1 MLNALPAFRH
11 ANGSLS
17 QQGLRLL
24 GRMSEIWWWCHGNCF
39 WFLSGLQL
47 RLWDANDSA
56 WDHYICWSWGVK
68 KKKWWTLKKFLLQ
81 LAPIFYT
88 ALKQLRSQC
97 SSSSR
102 SVCDMISPKIP
113 WMFIRFFFPPQLP
126 QLALGQFWGICHETS
141 AGCLWWPRRCAH
153 WNGFHHQPKCH
164 AALSG
169 LDALSV
175 DVVIFILGR
184 GGPTKNRN
192 VHKFLPNMLGP
203 AASRSCWNILQGDI
217 WREILDFLFS
227 FWGLDACVTC
237 NIMGI
242 KGCPSNASTKNLL
255 FFYGLSDLWAS
266 HKQAALPRLRSGVLP
281 SQCFCGSF
289 EAIVFNLQMKGFLDV
304 F

>member
-1 MLNALPAFRH
+1 MPMAPSVNKDCASLEECLKYDDDAMATASGSFLDSNRACGMLTIQHETIIFVEVEESKRKNDELWKSFSYSWRPYSILHWNNCALNVVQVLDLFV
-11 ANGSLS
+11 
-17 QQGLRLL
+17 
-24 GRMSEIWWWCHGNCF
+24 IWYLPR
-39 WFLSGLQL
+39 FLE
-47 RLWDANDSA
+47 
-56 WDHYICWSWGVK
+56 
-68 KKKWWTLKKFLLQ
+68 
-81 LAPIFYT
+81 
-88 ALKQLRSQC
+88 C
-97 SSSSR
+97 SF
-102 SVCDMISPKIP
+102 VFC
-113 WMFIRFFFPPQLP
+113 FPPQLP